1 MIEFKLAIILMK
13 PKGFPR

>member
-1 MIEFKLAIILMK
+1 MIEFKLADILMK